1 MIKKRTLPTNGFEL
15 NTKDPMVQKMVI
27 DFCRNNGI
35 PVYEGTNGFDS
46 KYPIVCWSPGE
57 EHITQRARFITEKIL
72 SVEEFIQQFF
82 HSIEPIN
89 VGSYKVIVDNG
100 DKITV
105 GCQTISFEQ
114 VEKVYMAM
122 KELRS

>member
-1 MIKKRTLPTNGFEL
+1 MIKKKALPTNGFEL
-15 NTKDPMVQKMVI
+15 DTQNPVIQKMVI

-35 PVYEGTNGFDS
+35 PVYEGTNGFDP

-57 EHITQRARFITEKIL
+57 NLITQRSISADRSI

-82 HSIEPIN
+82 HSIESIN
-89 VGSYKVIVDNG
+89 VGSYKVVVDDG
-100 DKITV
+100 DEISV